1 MGFYDFVAG
10 IVLGI
15 IMACL
20 IFVVQTSRVSA
31 IRATYSGTVVEST
44 VRRHPVHRRFL
55 NQIGGQIKVAK
66 LAGYLFF
73 GSIVAVEKRVRN
85 LIQEEAFSKQPIRY
99 LILDFRY
106 VSGLDFSAAEAFV
119 RMNRVLRSRDV
130 EMVLSGVSVDG
141 EVGQSLAMVGLLET
155 EENEPPKIFED
166 LNQALESCENE
177 LLIAFKQRSDL
188 LAKQRETSN
197 LATSMSWFHHRCGCQ
212 TNPFSHTRAATEHI
226 RGRRSIQLPA
236 KQPSRPRGHDRPH
249 RARSDGAR
257 ESANL
262 PAAPAADPAGLQGRD
277 VAGRRLLAPRR
288 AVLPPRDLLGRRGAL
303 PRRRLRQR
311 RGPDRRR
318 AVPRRGGGAAGGARP
333 RAGAVL
339 GEHGGGDDVRGAA
352 VLRGDGGAAADG
364 HGGGRG
370 RQRGVAAGPG
380 ELAADGGGGAGGGDG
395 DAEGGDEADE

>member
-15 IMACL
+15 ILACL

-31 IRATYSGTVVEST
+31 IRAMYSGTVVEST

-55 NQIGGQIKVAK
+55 AQIGGQIKVAK

-85 LIQEEAFSKQPIRY
+85 LIREEAFSKQPIRY

-119 RMNRVLRSRDV
+119 RMNRVLRGRDV

-177 LLIAFKQRSDL
+177 LLLAFKQRSDL
-188 LAKQRETSN
+188 LARQREAPNPASSLAIPQHPPTISQADAAYNSPRSN
-197 LATSMSWFHHRCGCQ
+197 QVA
-212 TNPFSHTRAATEHI
+212 RAATTALSEHAPTVLAKAQPQPLPLI
-226 RGRRSIQLPA
+226 LQAFKDATSRDADFWRR
-236 KQPSRPRGHDRPH
+236 
-249 RARSDGAR
+249 
-257 ESANL
+257 
-262 PAAPAADPAGLQGRD
+262 AAPYF
-277 VAGRRLLAPRR
+277 RR
-288 AVLPPRDLLGRRGAL
+288 ATFS
-303 PRRRLRQR
+303 
-311 RGPDRRR
+311 
-318 AVPRRGGGAAGGARP
+318 
-333 RAGAVL
+333 AGAVL
-339 GEHGGGDDVRGAA
+339 HRGGEATAEGLYLLEEGA
-352 VLRGDGGAAADG
+352 LRAEHDLEQ
-364 HGGGRG
+364 GRYSESM
-370 RQRGVAAGPG
+370 VAGTTCG
-380 ELAADGGGGAGGGDG
+380 ELPFFAETGRTATVVAE
-395 DAEGGDEADE
+395 DASVAWLLDRASWRRMEAEAPDLAMEILRVAMKLTSERMNSITS

>member
-1 MGFYDFVAG
+1 VGYIRKTAQVGVSHGASPTDWKPLLTVQILAITIVMGFYDFVAG

-15 IMACL
+15 ILACL

-177 LLIAFKQRSDL
+177 LLIALKQRSDL

-197 LATSMSWFHHRCGCQ
+197 LPTSMSSFHHRCGCS
-212 TNPFSHTRAATEHI
+212 N
-226 RGRRSIQLPA
+226 
-236 KQPSRPRGHDRPH
+236 
-249 RARSDGAR
+249 
-257 ESANL
+257 
-262 PAAPAADPAGLQGRD
+262 
-277 VAGRRLLAPRR
+277 
-288 AVLPPRDLLGRRGAL
+288 
-303 PRRRLRQR
+303 
-311 RGPDRRR
+311 
-318 AVPRRGGGAAGGARP
+318 
-333 RAGAVL
+333 
-339 GEHGGGDDVRGAA
+339 
-352 VLRGDGGAAADG
+352 
-364 HGGGRG
+364 
-370 RQRGVAAGPG
+370 
-380 ELAADGGGGAGGGDG
+380 
-395 DAEGGDEADE
+395 

>member
-15 IMACL
+15 ILACL

-73 GSIVAVEKRVRN
+73 GSIVAVEKQIRN

-99 LILDFRY
+99 LILDFRH
-106 VSGLDFSAAEAFV
+106 VTGLDFSAAEAFV
-119 RMNRVLRSRDV
+119 RMNRVLGSRDV

-155 EENEPPKIFED
+155 EDHEPPKIFED

-177 LLIAFKQRSDL
+177 LLIAFKQRSDM

-197 LATSMSWFHHRCGCQ
+197 LPPSMTIPQQPTSISAADAAFNSPRSNQ
-212 TNPFSHTRAATEHI
+212 VARAATTALSEHTPTAFSKAQTYPQPLPLI
-226 RGRRSIQLPA
+226 LQAFKDVTSRDADFWRR
-236 KQPSRPRGHDRPH
+236 
-249 RARSDGAR
+249 
-257 ESANL
+257 
-262 PAAPAADPAGLQGRD
+262 AAPYF
-277 VAGRRLLAPRR
+277 RR
-288 AVLPPRDLLGRRGAL
+288 VTFS
-303 PRRRLRQR
+303 
-311 RGPDRRR
+311 
-318 AVPRRGGGAAGGARP
+318 
-333 RAGAVL
+333 AGAVL
-339 GEHGGGDDVRGAA
+339 HGSGASAGDDGLYLLEEG
-352 VLRGDGGAAADG
+352 VLRAEHDLEQGRYSESMVAGTTCGELPFFAETAAA
-364 HGGGRG
+364 R
-370 RQRGVAAGPG
+370 RTATVVAEDESVAWLLDRASWRRM
-380 ELAADGGGGAGGGDG
+380 E
-395 DAEGGDEADE
+395 AEAPEVAMEMLRVGMKLTSERMNSITS